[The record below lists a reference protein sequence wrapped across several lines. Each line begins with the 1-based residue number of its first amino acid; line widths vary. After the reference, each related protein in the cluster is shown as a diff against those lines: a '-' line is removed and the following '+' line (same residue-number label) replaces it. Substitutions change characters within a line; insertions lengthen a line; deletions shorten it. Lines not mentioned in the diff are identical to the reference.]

1 MIILDTNVLSELM
14 RMKPNPSVF
23 NWVNSQTVNEL
34 GITAITVSEILYGM
48 GKLSEGK
55 KKQALLS
62 ISVKIFEEDFSGRI
76 FPFNELSAVEY
87 STLILK
93 REQSGRPISMA
104 DAQIA
109 SICLSLGFPLA
120 TRNIKDF
127 EDSGLELINPWNT

>member
-76 FPFNELSAVEY
+76 FPFHELSAVEY
-87 STLILK
+87 SNFILK

-109 SICLSLGFPLA
+109 SICLYLGFPLA
-120 TRNIKDF
+120 TRNTKDF
-127 EDSGLELINPWNT
+127 EDSWLEIINPWNT

>member
-14 RMKPNPSVF
+14 RMKPNPLVF
-23 NWVNSQTVNEL
+23 NWVNSQPVNEL

-48 GKLSEGK
+48 GKLPEGK

-87 STLILK
+87 SNFILK